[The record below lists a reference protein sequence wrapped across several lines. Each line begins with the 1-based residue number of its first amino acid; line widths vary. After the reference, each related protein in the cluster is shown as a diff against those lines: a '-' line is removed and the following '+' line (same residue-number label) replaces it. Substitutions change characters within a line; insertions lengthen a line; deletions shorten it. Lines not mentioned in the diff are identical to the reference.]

1 MKNSNNTKVCAF
13 YANDYH
19 FEMISLPY
27 IEKKVLQ
34 GKNVVI
40 FTENDLSETMNVLLS
55 NLNLN
60 ENKKR
65 KILEIDWKNKENEKI
80 QDIKNLKNE
89 KKDITIFVKGN
100 KDYIQG
106 TNEKINKVLENY
118 NCNIIDCYNVE
129 ELDDIIT
136 VESNYNKIL
145 NTSGIIDID
154 K

>member
-1 MKNSNNTKVCAF
+1 MQN
-13 YANDYH
+13 
-19 FEMISLPY
+19 
-27 IEKKVLQ
+27 
-34 GKNVVI
+34 
-40 FTENDLSETMNVLLS
+40 
-55 NLNLN
+55 
-60 ENKKR
+60 
-65 KILEIDWKNKENEKI
+65 
-80 QDIKNLKNE
+80 IKNLKNE

-106 TNEKINKVLENY
+106 TNKKINKVLENY

>member
-65 KILEIDWKNKENEKI
+65 KILEIDWKNGESKKM

-106 TNEKINKVLENY
+106 TNKKINKVLENY